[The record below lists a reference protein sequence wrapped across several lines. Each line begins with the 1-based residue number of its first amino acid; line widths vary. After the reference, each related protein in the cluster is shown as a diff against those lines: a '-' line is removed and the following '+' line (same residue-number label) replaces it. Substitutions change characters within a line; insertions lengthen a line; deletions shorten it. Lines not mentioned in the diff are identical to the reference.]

1 MTDVHNGTGRKPGTE
16 TFSEI
21 WSQADAWTGTM
32 DRIDRDEARLVGLFE
47 GADQVIFSGCGS
59 AYNASFSIA
68 AGFQSLTGICC
79 KPVHASEFFLFND
92 MFLCKGKTTVTVLIS
107 RSGATTETLT
117 AQRKAAQLGCRT
129 LAITCFPQ
137 SPMALEADCSIIL
150 EEASEKSVATTRS
163 LTSMVLAGNYL
174 AARVSRNEKAESLY
188 RKLPAAAVRKMP
200 AFQALAERIAK
211 ISEIRKFAFVGS
223 GTYYGL
229 AREAQLKIKETT
241 LLPADSYVSL
251 DYQHGPMSNVDEH
264 MLVTILSSDAGHEYD
279 QILAHNMK
287 KLGGRVLVLTDR
299 NVEDFMDC
307 SDFVM
312 QLGSG
317 LRDGIRDILYMPTL
331 QFMAWYK
338 SIAEG
343 YDPDHP
349 KNLHYYVEV

>member
-1 MTDVHNGTGRKPGTE
+1 MSNGADRSPGRE
-16 TFSEI
+16 TFNEI
-21 WSQADAWTGTM
+21 WIQAEAWTGTM

-47 GADQVIFSGCGS
+47 GAEQVIFSGCGS

-68 AGFQSLTGICC
+68 ARFQSLTGICC
-79 KPVHASEFFLFND
+79 KPVHASEFFLFNN
-92 MFLCKGKTTVTVLIS
+92 MFLCGGKKTVAVLIS

-117 AQRKAAQLGCRT
+117 AQRKAAELGCGT
-129 LAITCFPQ
+129 LSITCFPE
-137 SPMALEADCSIIL
+137 SPMHLEADQSIVL

-163 LTSMVLAGNYL
+163 LTSMVLAGYYL
-174 AARVSRNEKAESLY
+174 AAKVSGTETIELEY
-188 RKLPAAAVRKMP
+188 RKLPGAAARKMP
-200 AFQALAERIAK
+200 AFQTLAERINK
-211 ISEIRKFAFVGS
+211 YSEIRKFAFVGS

-241 LLPADSYVSL
+241 LLPADSYVTM

-264 MLVTILSSDAGHEYD
+264 MLVTILSSDAGRKYD

-287 KLGGRVLVLTDR
+287 NLGGRVLVLTDSS
-299 NVEDFMDC
+299 VEDFIDC

-317 LRDGIRDILYMPTL
+317 LGDGVRDILYMPTL

-338 SIAEG
+338 SVSEG
-343 YDPDHP
+343 YDPDKP
-349 KNLHYYVEV
+349 KNLHYYVKI